1 MNDITQLEIKGVD
14 YSTQLCTGVNKLI
27 LENVNLEIKSQDN
40 RSTFT
45 SIIAPIG
52 SGKSTLLKIIC
63 GLISPSKA
71 QIIFFPESKKSQITK
86 VVLINDSQNY
96 LPWLSV
102 KKNIE
107 FTLANSRY
115 EGKKSS
121 SEIQSIID
129 LVGLNGYEDHIPNS
143 KSHGFIIRISIANAL
158 ITNPEFILFDDPF
171 RNFSSQSRLEVYHII
186 QKIQSKIKVNFILAT
201 SNIFDAVLM
210 SDMIFMMKQNPGVIF
225 DSMKID
231 RLKISASLEK
241 NDYTSEI
248 IMDVQNRFRAKSNC
262 EVINLSI

>member
-1 MNDITQLEIKGVD
+1 MNEITQLKIKGVG
-14 YSTQLCTGVNKLI
+14 YSTLLPTGVNKLI
-27 LENVNLEIKSQDN
+27 LDNVNIEIKSQDDQN
-40 RSTFT
+40 SFT
-45 SIIAPIG
+45 SIIAPYG

-63 GLISPSKA
+63 GLIPLSQG
-71 QIIFFPESKKSQITK
+71 QIIFPSKLTHSQIK
-86 VVLINDSQNY
+86 AVLINDSQNC

-107 FTLANSRY
+107 FTLGNSCY
-115 EGKKSS
+115 EGKKSN
-121 SEIQSIID
+121 SEIQNIID

-143 KSHGFIIRISIANAL
+143 KSHGFIFRISIANAL
-158 ITNPEFILFDDPF
+158 ITNPDFILLDDPF
-171 RNFSSQSRLEVYHII
+171 RNFSSQLRLEVYQII
-186 QKIQSKIKVNFILAT
+186 KKIQSEIKVNFILTT
-201 SNIFDAVLM
+201 SNIFDAVQM
-210 SDMIFMMKQNPGVIF
+210 SDMIFMMQKNPGVIF

-248 IMDVQNRFRAKSNC
+248 IMDIQNRFRAKSNC